1 MRVTKGSVFYRCFE
15 IGKKTAAMA
24 GPCERL
30 SIVIIFEGSNTEVKC
45 VVSDL
50 SVEIKVKNNPPW
62 LHEHFRLSGVGSKFL
77 QESIFYTVK

>member
-1 MRVTKGSVFYRCFE
+1 
-15 IGKKTAAMA
+15 MA

-50 SVEIKVKNNPPW
+50 SVEIREIIPPVASA
-62 LHEHFRLSGVGSKFL
+62 FPTVRCRMK
-77 QESIFYTVK
+77 IFARINFFTVK